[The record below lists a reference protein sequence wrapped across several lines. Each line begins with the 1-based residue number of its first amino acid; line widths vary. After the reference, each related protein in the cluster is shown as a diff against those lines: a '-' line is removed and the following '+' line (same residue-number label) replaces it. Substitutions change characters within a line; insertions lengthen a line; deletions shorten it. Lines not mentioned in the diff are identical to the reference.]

1 MSFGPWE
8 LILIAALVLF
18 FFGAK
23 RIPVIGRGIGAA
35 IRNFKGE
42 IREQDGPPSDRTLE
56 EPKEPKEPD
65 TSGPSSLL

>member
-23 RIPVIGRGIGAA
+23 RIPVIGRGLGAA

-42 IREQDGPPSDRTLE
+42 ISEQDAPPSDHRIE
-56 EPKEPKEPD
+56 EPPD
-65 TSGPSSLL
+65 NDRA

>member
-1 MSFGPWE
+1 MPGLGMWE
-8 LILIAALVLF
+8 LILIFMIVLF

-42 IREQDGPPSDRTLE
+42 LSKDPDPPSDRTLE
-56 EPKEPKEPD
+56 EPPD
-65 TSGPSSLL
+65 NDRA

>member
-23 RIPVIGRGIGAA
+23 RIHVIGRGLGAA

-42 IREQDGPPSDRTLE
+42 IREQDGPPSDRKLE
-56 EPKEPKEPD
+56 APPD
-65 TSGPSSLL
+65 NDRA

>member
-8 LILIAALVLF
+8 LILIASLVLF

-23 RIPVIGRGIGAA
+23 RIPVIGRGVGAA

-42 IREQDGPPSDRTLE
+42 LGKDSSPPSDRTLE
-56 EPKEPKEPD
+56 EPLD
-65 TSGPSSLL
+65 SDGP